1 MVPGQPDCWRRVQR
15 LMRAAALFAVLFL
28 VCGCSTRQ
36 SAERPAAIVPSAYE
50 PAAQFPERQGGLN
63 KGAVVGAAGGAAI
76 GAASAQASAGLLC
89 TVGGPLCLI
98 VMIPAAIVG
107 GLVGGVT
114 GGVVDAVTADP
125 GNRIAEA
132 RAAIEQRVADMRLT
146 DALAAR
152 MAKESLVVKER
163 DYAALAKKGISS
175 ALEVE
180 VTELR
185 FVPRE
190 TEMAFA
196 LRARSRLY
204 RTADGKLLEETE
216 AQAQTEFRRYVDW
229 AAEEGKSLR
238 QALDGALAELATSL
252 AY

>member
-1 MVPGQPDCWRRVQR
+1 M
-15 LMRAAALFAVLFL
+15 MRAALSLL
-28 VCGCSTRQ
+28 LLLLCSCSTWQ
-36 SAERPAAIVPSAYE
+36 PTLERPAAVVPSAYE
-50 PAAQFPERQGGLN
+50 PAAQFPEGKGGLN

-125 GNRIAEA
+125 GNRIADA
-132 RAAIEQRVADMRLT
+132 KAAIEQRVAEMRLT

-152 MAKESLVVKER
+152 VATGSVLFTKET
-163 DYAALAKKGISS
+163 DYRNLAARGIPS

-185 FVPRE
+185 FLPRE
-190 TEMAFA
+190 TEMAFV
-196 LRARSRLY
+196 LRGRGRLY
-204 RTADGKLLEETE
+204 RTRDGELLDERVAET
-216 AQAQTEFRRYVDW
+216 QTEFRRYVDL
-229 AAEEGKSLR
+229 AADEGKSLR
-238 QALDGALAELATSL
+238 QALDGAVAELGSSL
-252 AY
+252 RGEVRIPGPLPAP

>member
-1 MVPGQPDCWRRVQR
+1 MGSAARVNGTARSAFQG
-15 LMRAAALFAVLFL
+15 LMRSLLLL
-28 VCGCSTRQ
+28 VTLCGCAS
-36 SAERPAAIVPSAYE
+36 SPVEMPLAIVPSAYE
-50 PAAQFPERQGGLN
+50 PAAQFPEAKGGLN

-98 VMIPAAIVG
+98 VMIPAAIIG

-125 GNRIAEA
+125 GNRIADA
-132 RAAIEQRVADMRLT
+132 KAAIEQTVAEMRLT

-152 MAKESLVVKER
+152 MAEGIPLVKER
-163 DYAALAKKGISS
+163 DHGALAAKGFPT

-185 FVPRE
+185 FLPRD
-190 TEMAFA
+190 TE
-196 LRARSRLY
+196 
-204 RTADGKLLEETE
+204 
-216 AQAQTEFRRYVDW
+216 
-229 AAEEGKSLR
+229 
-238 QALDGALAELATSL
+238 
-252 AY
+252 